1 VTSSVDL
8 VACSLTT
15 APPTITRPRV
25 RTYMFVVY
33 WLHDAEH
40 ESPHTDGYI
49 GITGRLATRVR
60 QHRGR
65 KDGIGR
71 EHPEFQV
78 TVLFKG
84 TRKECQIME
93 YDLRP
98 RPGIGWNISLGGN
111 RGPPIGH
118 YTCTEETKAKLRAR
132 RLAQVP
138 PPTRWGKGGKKPKPG
153 RTRYCRVCGQPFPAV
168 RFDALTCS
176 VTCRSRL
183 HRDHGLDLAYLVDWP
198 AAAAASARRAVHESI
213 IAIARMVAASLR
225 EGRAQ
230 RRGLPE
236 VRYMKVRMAARA
248 S

>member
-1 VTSSVDL
+1 VTSRVDL

-78 TVLFKG
+78 TVLFKFAAPEIPTADEEGVPGLHVAFWHGLWTPRG
-84 TRKECQIME
+84 TSKDIIAKLNRAVVHALADPTVRQRFADYGQEIPPPDQQNTGCPWRSAKGRNREMVADHQGRQDQGGISCFACRGEAAKLFRRQFHE
-93 YDLRP
+93 PVASTPATSHLRP
-98 RPGIGWNISLGGN
+98 AQPLQPK
-111 RGPPIGH
+111 PPPP
-118 YTCTEETKAKLRAR
+118 LNRAR
-132 RLAQVP
+132 R
-138 PPTRWGKGGKKPKPG
+138 
-153 RTRYCRVCGQPFPAV
+153 
-168 RFDALTCS
+168 
-176 VTCRSRL
+176 
-183 HRDHGLDLAYLVDWP
+183 
-198 AAAAASARRAVHESI
+198 
-213 IAIARMVAASLR
+213 ASLPF
-225 EGRAQ
+225 Q
-230 RRGLPE
+230 NP
-236 VRYMKVRMAARA
+236 
-248 S
+248 